1 MKKLLIIIGL
11 VVSLGV
17 VSQVVERTINEDAV
31 RATVQTHLKETSDEG
46 DEEFIDFEENT
57 VMEYLGF

>member
-17 VSQVVERTINEDAV
+17 VSQVVERTINEDTV
-31 RATVQTHLKETSDEG
+31 KATVQTHLKETSDEG